1 MDFYEWN
8 PFWAT
13 CFSVMAFLIIVGNS
27 LTIATLLRKNFRKR
41 PQFLLISL
49 AFADLL
55 VGCAT
60 ILYVIVQCGFFALWF
75 VLDIF
80 DMFAGL
86 SSIFHLAV
94 ISLERLHATVRPFRH
109 RQLSLK
115 PYWVAIATPWV
126 LFSSVSTLM
135 LTRFRGMLHAGVPL
149 IIVVICSTTPLL
161 ITCFSYLVIWR
172 KRRIS
177 PENVRSFRQNQ
188 EARFSKSIF
197 LVTAASFMTWLPFLF
212 FNIMATVY
220 LIPESAG
227 FCIKLLQFITLL
239 STLLSTWLGFQVTE
253 KLCFLYVGFQ
263 DFSGSC
269 KAPISPKLKSFQ
281 SIPLLRAFELVI
293 VGIFYLILARRVESD
308 EFVGSLL
315 FSERFFPGFS
325 GFPLSP
331 KTNI

>member
-27 LTIATLLRKNFRKR
+27 LTIATLLRKKFRKR

-94 ISLERLHATVRPFRH
+94 ISLERLHATLRPFRH

-126 LFSSVSTLM
+126 LSSSVATLM
-135 LTRFRGMLHAGVPL
+135 LTRFRGMLRGVPL
-149 IIVVICSTTPLL
+149 IIVIICLTTPLL
-161 ITCFSYLVIWR
+161 ITCFSYLAIWR

-188 EARFSKSIF
+188 EARLSMTIF
-197 LVTAASFMTWLPFLF
+197 LVTAASFMTLIPFLF
-212 FNIMATVY
+212 FNIMATMH
-220 LIPESAG
+220 LIPQSAG
-227 FCIKLLQFITLL
+227 FCIKLLQFSNSVVNFVIYIVRFP
-239 STLLSTWLGFQVTE
+239 S
-253 KLCFLYVGFQ
+253 YR
-263 DFSGSC
+263 
-269 KAPISPKLKSFQ
+269 KA
-281 SIPLLRAFELVI
+281 
-293 VGIFYLILARRVESD
+293 
-308 EFVGSLL
+308 L
-315 FSERFFPGFS
+315 FSLCRFSVF
-325 GFPLSP
+325 
-331 KTNI
+331 

>member
-60 ILYVIVQCGFFALWF
+60 VLYVIVQFGFIALWF

-94 ISLERLHATVRPFRH
+94 ISLERLHATLRPFRH

-126 LFSSVSTLM
+126 LSSSVATLM
-135 LTRFRGMLHAGVPL
+135 LTRFREMLRGVPL
-149 IIVVICSTTPLL
+149 IIVIICLTTPLL
-161 ITCFSYLVIWR
+161 ITCFSYLAIWR

-197 LVTAASFMTWLPFLF
+197 LVTVASFMTWIPFLF
-212 FNIMATVY
+212 FNIMATVH

-227 FCIKLLQFITLL
+227 FCIKLLQFSNSFVNFVIYIVRFP
-239 STLLSTWLGFQVTE
+239 S
-253 KLCFLYVGFQ
+253 YR
-263 DFSGSC
+263 
-269 KAPISPKLKSFQ
+269 KA
-281 SIPLLRAFELVI
+281 
-293 VGIFYLILARRVESD
+293 
-308 EFVGSLL
+308 L
-315 FSERFFPGFS
+315 FSLCRFSVF
-325 GFPLSP
+325 
-331 KTNI
+331 

>member
-1 MDFYEWN
+1 MDLNEWN

-27 LTIATLLRKNFRKR
+27 LTIATLLRKKFRKR

-60 ILYVIVQCGFFALWF
+60 TLYVIAQCGFFALSF
-75 VLDIF
+75 FFSIF

-94 ISLERLHATVRPFRH
+94 ISLERLHAILRPFRH

-115 PYWVAIATPWV
+115 AYWVTIATPWV
-126 LFSSVSTLM
+126 LSSSVSTLM
-135 LTRFRGMLHAGVPL
+135 KTRFRRMLHAGVPF
-149 IIVVICSTTPLL
+149 IIVIICLTSPFL
-161 ITCFSYLVIWR
+161 ITCFSYLAIWR

-197 LVTAASFMTWLPFLF
+197 LVTAASFLTWTPLLFLQ
-212 FNIMATVY
+212 IIVLVTVY
-220 LIPESAG
+220 LRIPRSVF
-227 FCIKLLQFITLL
+227 FCTILVHISNSFVNFIIYIIRFPSYKKT
-239 STLLSTWLGFQVTE
+239 
-253 KLCFLYVGFQ
+253 
-263 DFSGSC
+263 
-269 KAPISPKLKSFQ
+269 
-281 SIPLLRAFELVI
+281 
-293 VGIFYLILARRVESD
+293 
-308 EFVGSLL
+308 L
-315 FSERFFPGFS
+315 FSLCWFS
-325 GFPLSP
+325 VL
-331 KTNI
+331 KCVL